1 MQDFFICERY
11 TTAILTA
18 MTTVATQIAVLGG
31 VNSQL
36 GYLSDNLAASIQ
48 NQTATRATFTDIDVA
63 TELTDVQRLN
73 ANIQVAQTM
82 FTQSMKSFSSKAE
95 LVQSAA
101 R

>member
-1 MQDFFICERY
+1 MLNSPSI
-11 TTAILTA
+11 ILTA
-18 MTTVATQIAVLGG
+18 MTTVANQIATLGG

-36 GYLSDNLAASIQ
+36 GYLGDNLAASIQ
-48 NQTATRATFTDIDVA
+48 NQSAARATFTDVDVA
-63 TELTDVQRLN
+63 DELTNVQRLN